1 MVVDE
6 NISANTNAVMLCHD
20 DIVPSLN
27 VFIIQIKIFD
37 P

>member
-1 MVVDE
+1 MVEDR
-6 NISANTNAVMLCHD
+6 NISANTNTVMVCHD

-27 VFIIQIKIFD
+27 VFIIQVKTFD